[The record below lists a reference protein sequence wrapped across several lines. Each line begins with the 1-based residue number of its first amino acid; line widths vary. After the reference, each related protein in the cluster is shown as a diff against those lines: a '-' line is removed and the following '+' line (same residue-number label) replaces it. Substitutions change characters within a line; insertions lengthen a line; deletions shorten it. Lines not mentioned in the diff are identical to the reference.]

1 MKETLTIEH
10 IHLIPPKGG
19 GISEVRHKLTVSD
32 EPVQLIVPPLVEITT
47 PTIDNVQVKTR
58 NYKPVFKEEDV
69 LEVRR
74 LIRNGMS
81 QRKIAQQYGVGKTT
95 IGDIAR
101 GETWKEVY

>member
-1 MKETLTIEH
+1 MSKH

-19 GISEVRHKLTVSD
+19 GVNEVRHKLTVSD

-58 NYKPVFKEEDV
+58 NYKPILKKEDV
-69 LEVRR
+69 LE
-74 LIRNGMS
+74 IRWLLQGGMS
-81 QRKIAQQYGVGKTT
+81 QKKVAQQYGVGKTT